1 MADLVRLRT
10 GGAIVRLSRSS
21 AVEVIDGDTVKR
33 GPFLWLTVVRTAS
46 ETYAHLTRAE
56 VRRLHKALG
65 KWIEEAAR
73 G

>member
-1 MADLVRLRT
+1 MGGGSVVR
-10 GGAIVRLSRSS
+10 VSRSS
-21 AVEVIDGDTVKR
+21 AVETIAGGTRQR

-65 KWIEEAAR
+65 KWIEEAPR